1 MLSPQKVWWEGI
13 HIPPRRLNLFS
24 LTTNCFF
31 SVLICEDLAR
41 PDPIGSVLRAVGP
54 NLVIALL
61 QDGPQLR
68 ERWAGRFT
76 VPLADDPGAAVLS
89 LTSLGMSQLSRP
101 SHELDDH
108 ADRTVAMFREPGG
121 VAKEIALPHGA
132 EALVLTLTEQDGVE
146 FSADGRRDRTNA
158 GSLNLGGVLAFN
170 SQGAVYP

>member
-1 MLSPQKVWWEGI
+1 
-13 HIPPRRLNLFS
+13 
-24 LTTNCFF
+24 
-31 SVLICEDLAR
+31 
-41 PDPIGSVLRAVGP
+41 VGP